1 MIHKLLPVLLLAGCA
16 SVSYTQPPS
25 VTAMPNDCANQ
36 HAVIAWLESQ
46 ARVPQHLME
55 KDHDY
60 ERSRA
65 AFRQRIWLVRYNC
78 RAV

>member
-1 MIHKLLPVLLLAGCA
+1 MIRKLLPVLLLSGCTT
-16 SVSYTQPPS
+16 VSYTAPPS

-46 ARVPQHLME
+46 ARVPQHIME
-55 KDHDY
+55 KDQDY
-60 ERSRA
+60 ERSRS

-78 RAV
+78 RPV